1 MASNI
6 LAPIM
11 FPNTELPSF
20 DEIFEDD
27 DVNNLV
33 FPNDDMVYIFKMEDL
48 SEPSVIGSSMHVV
61 RRYLHIPSGN
71 FMAVKQIHVPVS
83 RYLDEAKEKRLR
95 KLNLE
100 IHTHREIANSPYI
113 VDFYGL
119 CLHEGCALVCMELMD
134 VSLHGLLTTCHNSG
148 KNIPEDL
155 LGYTAVSILEALKV
169 CKSKGIIHRD
179 VKPEN
184 ILMKKS
190 GEIKLADFGESRFV
204 GESQKVTTIGAGTI
218 RYWPPER
225 LHTERTKYDIRSDIW
240 SFGIT
245 LAEMAYGKY
254 PIVHADFSDIDFQTV
269 GFITLQN
276 RILEANADEIINRCV
291 RSKYSEDLC
300 EFIWLCLQKLEDRV
314 DVEELIETEL
324 YERSQARNTKWV
336 VKLILRALDE
346 YDFTNDPN
354 LYEKND
360 NFSAENNFYEP
371 AKNTNH
377 HFLPSISYK
386 ASSISIIM
394 G

>member
-1 MASNI
+1 
-6 LAPIM
+6 
-11 FPNTELPSF
+11 
-20 DEIFEDD
+20 
-27 DVNNLV
+27 
-33 FPNDDMVYIFKMEDL
+33 
-48 SEPSVIGSSMHVV
+48 
-61 RRYLHIPSGN
+61 
-71 FMAVKQIHVPVS
+71 MAVKQIHIPVN
-83 RYLDEAKEKRLR
+83 RYLNETKEKRLR

-134 VSLHGLLTTCHNSG
+134 VSLHGLFTTCHNSG

-155 LGYTAVSILEALKV
+155 LGYTAVAILEALNV

-179 VKPEN
+179 IKPEN
-184 ILMKKS
+184 ILIKKS

-240 SFGIT
+240 SFGLT

-254 PIVHADFSDIDFQTV
+254 PIVHADVSDIDFQTV

-276 RILEANADEIINRCV
+276 RILEAKADEIINRC
-291 RSKYSEDLC
+291 
-300 EFIWLCLQKLEDRV
+300 KLEDRAN
-314 DVEELIETEL
+314 VEELIETRL
-324 YERSQARNTKWV
+324 YKRFQAKNIKWV
-336 VKLILRALDE
+336 AKLILQALDE

-354 LYEKND
+354 LDENND
-360 NFSAENNFYEP
+360 DFSAENNFYES
-371 AKNTNH
+371 ANTIH
-377 HFLPSISYK
+377 HFPPPIYDNPTDAYETPRENINTYDKPPISPTTEINSQRAIPELQLPTK
-386 ASSISIIM
+386 R
-394 G
+394 

>member
-1 MASNI
+1 
-6 LAPIM
+6 
-11 FPNTELPSF
+11 
-20 DEIFEDD
+20 
-27 DVNNLV
+27 
-33 FPNDDMVYIFKMEDL
+33 
-48 SEPSVIGSSMHVV
+48 
-61 RRYLHIPSGN
+61 
-71 FMAVKQIHVPVS
+71 
-83 RYLDEAKEKRLR
+83 
-95 KLNLE
+95 
-100 IHTHREIANSPYI
+100 
-113 VDFYGL
+113 
-119 CLHEGCALVCMELMD
+119 MELMD

-324 YERSQARNTKWV
+324 YESYCFRNKKTYTIGSRV
-336 VKLILRALDE
+336 
-346 YDFTNDPN
+346 
-354 LYEKND
+354 
-360 NFSAENNFYEP
+360 NFNISHYNENNSRVNFNNSQYNE
-371 AKNTNH
+371 TNSRANFNNSH
-377 HFLPSISYK
+377 YNENNSRVNFNNSQYNETNNKVNFNISHYNETN
-386 ASSISIIM
+386 SRVNFNNSQYNGTNSRVNFNNSH
-394 G
+394 